1 MFNLDHHD
9 QRHHDI
15 LQVILGV
22 GLDQRGRPACLEIWP
37 GKTLD
42 AKATMPIIGWTV
54 FNRESPDGPPSC

>member
-9 QRHHDI
+9 RRRHDF

-22 GLDQRGRPACLEIWP
+22 VLDQRGRPACSEIWP

-42 AKATMPIIGWTV
+42 AKATMPIIDRRV
-54 FNRESPDGPPSC
+54 FKSV